1 MRSTADRRSDRD
13 RCGAGVLIAGHC
25 LTRVGGLFSEAS
37 SDPNTRSTSPS
48 RTNLFAPTPIR
59 AWAHTLTGAM
69 TAWCQARAIATDDAP
84 VDVVLLLVDL
94 GFGWKRKSNNSAPC
108 AVRTASLFRSPA
120 MAYAV
125 LPSVYSRKRGPPR
138 RPASILGRSNRGPG
152 AGGSDFSL
160 AARFFHGRCVWPAA
174 CFIVLSPRT
183 LRGRRRRAPGAPSW
197 ASGRSPG
204 TSLTARPESRPRG
217 VAAHQRP
224 RTACPVRPTG
234 SMSAR

>member
-1 MRSTADRRSDRD
+1 MPVVVPAVVPLVPPNKANVSSLHGAAFLTEPTRRMQVPGPSGDTA
-13 RCGAGVLIAGHC
+13 AY
-25 LTRVGGLFSEAS
+25 TRHH
-37 SDPNTRSTSPS
+37 
-48 RTNLFAPTPIR
+48 PTPIR
-59 AWAHTLTGAM
+59 AWAHTRTGAM

-234 SMSAR
+234 SMLAR